1 MHTIGTKSNY
11 KHKKH
16 NINYDMTKV
25 IIIGGVAGGASA
37 AARAR
42 RLDEN
47 AEIVLL
53 QSGPDVSFA
62 SCGMPYFIGGEI
74 TDRSTMAVQTPE
86 SLHGRLNLDV
96 RVNTRVTTIDTEGK
110 KVTASNEKSGETYDE
125 SYDHLILA
133 VGAAPFKPPIPG
145 IDRPGLFELR
155 NLQDMDAIVA
165 WLDKKKQDVGGDAG
179 DLHCVVAGAGFV
191 GLEMVEQLINH
202 GTNVTLVEMMP
213 QILGPLDVEMASYLE
228 TDLVERG
235 VEVITGDAIQEFK
248 AYDKDPDSS
257 ILTLKSGR
265 VLPPAQLTIL
275 GLGVRPDTAV
285 VKEAGIECTPRG
297 HIAVNEHLQTNI
309 PSVWAVGDAVEV
321 INPLLPGE
329 KWAVPLAGPAN
340 RQGRMVADNI
350 FGKTMRS
357 YKGTYGTS
365 VVRSFELYAACV
377 GLNEKM
383 MLAKKVPYSCIHIH
397 PGSHAGYYPG
407 AKPVHLK
414 LIFDPKTGKIF
425 GAQAVGEDGVEKRID
440 VIATA
445 MQGNMTV
452 EDLAEL
458 ELCYAPPVGSAKD
471 VVNMAG
477 MAAQNIVEGLVTK
490 VEWTQLESLAHEK
503 ETVILDVR
511 NPGEIKRTGKI
522 ADNSL
527 NIPLNDLREH
537 LGDIDK
543 DKHVVV
549 TCASGQR
556 AYYACRI
563 LQQHGFEH
571 VDYLGGA
578 YLTFHAVHP
587 GAV

>member
-1 MHTIGTKSNY
+1 
-11 KHKKH
+11 
-16 NINYDMTKV
+16 
-25 IIIGGVAGGASA
+25 
-37 AARAR
+37 
-42 RLDEN
+42 
-47 AEIVLL
+47 
-53 QSGPDVSFA
+53 
-62 SCGMPYFIGGEI
+62 
-74 TDRSTMAVQTPE
+74 
-86 SLHGRLNLDV
+86 
-96 RVNTRVTTIDTEGK
+96 
-110 KVTASNEKSGETYDE
+110 
-125 SYDHLILA
+125 
-133 VGAAPFKPPIPG
+133 
-145 IDRPGLFELR
+145 
-155 NLQDMDAIVA
+155 
-165 WLDKKKQDVGGDAG
+165 
-179 DLHCVVAGAGFV
+179 
-191 GLEMVEQLINH
+191 
-202 GTNVTLVEMMP
+202 
-213 QILGPLDVEMASYLE
+213 
-228 TDLVERG
+228 
-235 VEVITGDAIQEFK
+235 
-248 AYDKDPDSS
+248 
-257 ILTLKSGR
+257 
-265 VLPPAQLTIL
+265 
-275 GLGVRPDTAV
+275 
-285 VKEAGIECTPRG
+285 
-297 HIAVNEHLQTNI
+297 
-309 PSVWAVGDAVEV
+309 
-321 INPLLPGE
+321 
-329 KWAVPLAGPAN
+329 
-340 RQGRMVADNI
+340 
-350 FGKTMRS
+350 
-357 YKGTYGTS
+357 
-365 VVRSFELYAACV
+365 
-377 GLNEKM
+377 
-383 MLAKKVPYSCIHIH
+383 
-397 PGSHAGYYPG
+397 
-407 AKPVHLK
+407 LK